1 VTAFLWILNLQRW
14 LDSRILLAE
23 GDSNMKTYR
32 CLAAGAVLFFLCV
45 VFTSAGYAAASI
57 DPAFE
62 GTLVITSPDGE
73 INLIEPGDA
82 IPAIVND
89 SIIEVFDGKF
99 KVTTA
104 EGDTISVSCL
114 EHEAALKGAASVT
127 LVCGES
133 SGKLDVEA
141 GPVSLTDDEGKVV
154 TLNTGES
161 FDIQMPVLSEAAPT
175 AEGEELGLS
184 LDDSNTDPDS
194 RSIEIQDN
202 QDSPVSPE
210 N

>member
-1 VTAFLWILNLQRW
+1 MT
-14 LDSRILLAE
+14 S
-23 GDSNMKTYR
+23 M
-32 CLAAGAVLFFLCV
+32 VLFFLCT
-45 VFTSAGYAAASI
+45 VFASAGYAAVSI
-57 DPAFE
+57 DPQFE

-82 IPAIVND
+82 VPTIVND

-114 EHEAALKGAASVT
+114 EHEAVLSGVAAVT

-141 GPVSLTDDEGKVV
+141 GTVSLTDDEGKVV

-161 FDIQMPVLSEAAPT
+161 FDIQMPALSEAAPT
-175 AEGEELGLS
+175 ADGDGLGFSPDGEV
-184 LDDSNTDPDS
+184 DPDS
-194 RSIEIQDN
+194 GDIDNGDGQDP
-202 QDSPVSPE
+202 SVSPG

>member
-1 VTAFLWILNLQRW
+1 
-14 LDSRILLAE
+14 
-23 GDSNMKTYR
+23 MKTYR
-32 CLAAGAVLFFLCV
+32 CLSTGVVLFFLCA
-45 VFTSAGYAAASI
+45 VFASAGYAAVSI
-57 DPAFE
+57 DPQFE

-82 IPAIVND
+82 VPAIVNE

-104 EGDTISVSCL
+104 EGDAISVSCL
-114 EHEAALKGAASVT
+114 EHEAVLKGVASVT

-141 GPVSLTDDEGKVV
+141 GPVSLTDDEGKAV
-154 TLNTGES
+154 TLNAGES

-175 AEGEELGLS
+175 AEGEELGLPS
-184 LDDSNTDPDS
+184 EDSDTDPDS
-194 RSIEIQDN
+194 RNIEIQDN

>member
-1 VTAFLWILNLQRW
+1 
-14 LDSRILLAE
+14 
-23 GDSNMKTYR
+23 MKTYR
-32 CLAAGAVLFFLCV
+32 CLAAGAVLFFIC
-45 VFTSAGYAAASI
+45 AAFAPLGFAAVII
-57 DPAFE
+57 DPQFE

-82 IPAIVND
+82 IPVIVNE

-114 EHEAALKGAASVT
+114 EHEAVLNGAASVA

-141 GPVSLTDDEGKVV
+141 GPVSLTDDEGKAV
-154 TLNTGES
+154 TLNSGES

-184 LDDSNTDPDS
+184 TEDSNTDPDS
-194 RSIEIQDN
+194 RNIEIQDN
-202 QDSPVSPE
+202 QDPPVSPE